1 MGQGAGAQDERT
13 PGMKIHEYQ
22 AKELFG
28 RYGIP
33 VPKGV
38 VARTVW
44 EALSAA
50 VALGGPPVVVKAQ
63 TYAGGRGKA
72 GGIRVAHTMEEVE
85 AAASA
90 LINSNLVTVQTG
102 PEGQPVDCLLVE
114 EAVRTAGE
122 LYVGITIDRSKKRPA
137 LIVSGNG
144 GIEIERLV
152 AESPEKVI
160 VEHIDPAFGL
170 RPFQASAVFFGL
182 DLPRGIAGRLASL
195 ALALYRLFTACDC
208 SIAEINPLAVTEDG
222 AIKALDAKVA
232 IDDNAL
238 FRQPELTA
246 LGSARP
252 ENSLEAQGRKA
263 GLNYIKLKGNVGCM
277 VNGAGLAMATMDL
290 IKLAGAEPA
299 NFLDVGG
306 GATSAMVKEGL
317 RILLSDPDV
326 KLLFVN
332 IFGGILRC
340 DTLAEGL
347 AAGAKELA
355 IDLPVIV
362 RLEGTNKEQGQKI
375 LAASGIGF
383 IPAAGLKEAV
393 ECIQAEMVKG
403 RLT

>member
-1 MGQGAGAQDERT
+1 
-13 PGMKIHEYQ
+13 MKIHEYQ

-28 RYGIP
+28 KYGIP
-33 VPKGV
+33 VPKGI
-38 VARTVW
+38 VARTVA

-50 VALGGPPVVVKAQ
+50 GALDGPPVVVKAQ
-63 TYAGGRGKA
+63 THAGGRGKA
-72 GGIRVAHTMEEVE
+72 GGIRVARTVEEVE
-85 AAASA
+85 AAASD
-90 LINSNLVTVQTG
+90 LLNRSLVTAQTG

-114 EAVRTAGE
+114 EAVRVARE
-122 LYVGITIDRSKKRPA
+122 LYVGITIDRAKKRPA
-137 LIVSGNG
+137 LIVSGSG
-144 GIEIERLV
+144 GVEIEKLA
-152 AESPEKVI
+152 AESPGKVI
-160 VEHIDPAFGL
+160 VEYIDPAFGL
-170 RPFQASAVFFGL
+170 RPFQASAAFFGL
-182 DLPRGIAGRLASL
+182 DVAPGLVGRLASL
-195 ALALYRLFTACDC
+195 AVTLYRLFTACDC
-208 SIAEINPLAVTEDG
+208 SIVEINPLAITEAG
-222 AIKALDAKVA
+222 GIKALDAKVA

-238 FRQPELTA
+238 FRQPELAA
-246 LGSARP
+246 LSSSGP
-252 ENSLEAQGRKA
+252 ENSLEEQGRKA

-306 GATSAMVKEGL
+306 GATSGMVKEGL

-340 DTLAEGL
+340 DTLAEGI

-375 LAASGIGF
+375 LASSGIGF
-383 IPAAGLKEAV
+383 IPAASLKEAV
-393 ECIQAEMVKG
+393 ERIRAEMG
-403 RLT
+403 RGRPA